1 MGSNTTIANTAAKHL
16 FVTVNVN
23 LDGGKFGEVQM
34 DRAWEMLVPLD
45 KRPSVVEKKA
55 EKRPGI

>member
-1 MGSNTTIANTAAKHL
+1 MGSNTPSVNGREPL
-16 FVTVNVN
+16 LSVGVNVN
-23 LDGGKFGEVQM
+23 LDGGKFGEVQK
-34 DRAWEMLVPLD
+34 DRDRERLVSVD